1 MGLFKPIGTSISG
14 FNISLDSNIC
24 VWVNDSIDLTFQLK
38 SWDISTNKL
47 SKGVSL
53 NGLIVYIL
61 IENPLGEDFM
71 EPTKVFKDM
80 VTIHLGKDHT
90 KYSGKGKLQFRFIDQ
105 SGNEIKSPYFE
116 YEVKGSINELLDSS
130 GEIVKA
136 HITEDGKLLLTE
148 DGRLLIYY

>member
-1 MGLFKPIGTSISG
+1 MGLFKPIGVSISG

-24 VWVNDSIDLTFQLK
+24 VWVNDSIDLTFQIK

-47 SKGVSL
+47 SKQGVSL

-71 EPTKVFKDM
+71 ESTKVFKDM

-90 KYSGKGKLQFRFIDQ
+90 KYSGKGRLQFRFIDQ

-116 YEVKGSINELLDSS
+116 YEVKSSINESLDSS
-130 GEIVKA
+130 GERVKA
-136 HITEDGKLLLTE
+136 YITEDGKLLLTE
-148 DGRLLIYY
+148 DDRLLIY

>member
-1 MGLFKPIGTSISG
+1 MGLFKPIEVSISG

-24 VWVNDSIDLTFQLK
+24 VWVNDSIDLTFQIK

-47 SKGVSL
+47 SKQGVSL

-61 IENPLGEDFM
+61 IENSLGEDFM
-71 EPTKVFKDM
+71 ESTKVFKDT

-90 KYSGKGKLQFRFIDQ
+90 KYSGKGRLQFRFIDQ

-116 YEVKGSINELLDSS
+116 YEVKSSINESLDSS
-130 GEIVKA
+130 GERVKA
-136 HITEDGKLLLTE
+136 YITEDGKLLLTE
-148 DGRLLIYY
+148 DDKLLIY

>member
-1 MGLFKPIGTSISG
+1 MGSFKPIGVSISG

-24 VWVNDSIDLTFQLK
+24 VWVNDSIDLTFQIK

-47 SKGVSL
+47 SKQGVSL

-71 EPTKVFKDM
+71 ESTKVFKDM

-90 KYSGKGKLQFRFIDQ
+90 KYSGKGRLQFRFIDQ

-116 YEVKGSINELLDSS
+116 YEVKSSINESLDSS
-130 GEIVKA
+130 GERVKA
-136 HITEDGKLLLTE
+136 YITEDGKLLLTE
-148 DGRLLIYY
+148 DDRLLIY

>member
-1 MGLFKPIGTSISG
+1 MGLFKPIGVSISG

-24 VWVNDSIDLTFQLK
+24 VWVNDSIDLTFQIK

-47 SKGVSL
+47 SKQGVSL

-71 EPTKVFKDM
+71 ESTKVFKDM
-80 VTIHLGKDHT
+80 ITIHLGKDHT
-90 KYSGKGKLQFRFIDQ
+90 KYSGKGRLQFRFIDQ

-116 YEVKGSINELLDSS
+116 YEVKSSINESLDSS
-130 GEIVKA
+130 GERVKA
-136 HITEDGKLLLTE
+136 YITEDGKLLLTE
-148 DGRLLIYY
+148 DDRLLIY

>member
-1 MGLFKPIGTSISG
+1 MGLFKPIEVSISG

-24 VWVNDSIDLTFQLK
+24 VWVNDSIDLMFQIK

-47 SKGVSL
+47 SKQGVSL

-90 KYSGKGKLQFRFIDQ
+90 KYSGKGRLQFRFIDRQ
-105 SGNEIKSPYFE
+105 GNEIKSPYFE
-116 YEVKGSINELLDSS
+116 YEVKSSINESLDSS
-130 GEIVKA
+130 GERVEA
-136 HITEDGKLLLTE
+136 YITEDGKLLLTE
-148 DGRLLIYY
+148 DDRLLIY

>member
-1 MGLFKPIGTSISG
+1 MGLFKPIGVSISG

-24 VWVNDSIDLTFQLK
+24 VWVNDSIDLTFQIK
-38 SWDISTNKL
+38 SWDISTSKL
-47 SKGVSL
+47 SKQGVSL

-71 EPTKVFKDM
+71 ESTKVFKDM

-90 KYSGKGKLQFRFIDQ
+90 KYSGKGRLQFRFIDQ

-116 YEVKGSINELLDSS
+116 YEVKSSINESLDSS
-130 GEIVKA
+130 GERVKA
-136 HITEDGKLLLTE
+136 YITEDGKLLLTE
-148 DGRLLIYY
+148 DDRLLIY

>member
-1 MGLFKPIGTSISG
+1 MSISG

-24 VWVNDSIDLTFQLK
+24 VWVNDSIDLTFQIK

-47 SKGVSL
+47 SKQGVSL

-71 EPTKVFKDM
+71 ESTKVFKDM

-90 KYSGKGKLQFRFIDQ
+90 KYSGKGRLQFRFIDQ

-116 YEVKGSINELLDSS
+116 YEVKSSINESLDSS
-130 GEIVKA
+130 GERVKA
-136 HITEDGKLLLTE
+136 YITEDGKLLLTE
-148 DGRLLIYY
+148 DDRLLIY